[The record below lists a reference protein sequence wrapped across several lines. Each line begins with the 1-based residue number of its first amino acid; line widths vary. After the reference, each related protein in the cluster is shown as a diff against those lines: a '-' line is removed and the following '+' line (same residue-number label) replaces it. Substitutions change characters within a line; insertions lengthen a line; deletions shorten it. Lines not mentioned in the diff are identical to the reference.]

1 MVTVLP
7 DIYVAMKKIAYIAA
21 VGLLLIVT
29 GLNITPAAA
38 QGEVLINAKS
48 AIRIGSSKD
57 LSRHFNSTVE
67 LGFEG
72 NKSNYSQT
80 QAEFVLKDFFNKTPA
95 IGFDY
100 IHQGASREGLR
111 YAIGK
116 YSHHSGSYRVVIYV
130 KHLKGNY
137 VIDMIDFTRE

>member
-7 DIYVAMKKIAYIAA
+7 DINIRMKKIKYIAA
-21 VGLLLIVT
+21 VILVLIMT
-29 GLNITPAAA
+29 GLHSMPAAA
-38 QGEVLINAKS
+38 QGEVLTNAKS

-57 LSRHFNSTVE
+57 LSRYFNSTVE

-80 QAEFVLKDFFNKTPA
+80 QAEFVLKDFFNRTPA
-95 IGFDY
+95 TNFDY

-130 KHLKGNY
+130 KQFKGNF

>member
-1 MVTVLP
+1 LVDLIQ
-7 DIYVAMKKIAYIAA
+7 DINNAMKKIKSVA
-21 VGLLLIVT
+21 VAVLLLLFAGLIVF
-29 GLNITPAAA
+29 PAAA
-38 QGEVLINAKS
+38 QGEVLTNVRS
-48 AIRIGSSKD
+48 AIRVGSSKE
-57 LSRHFNSTVE
+57 LSRYFNSTVE

-95 IGFDY
+95 TGFDY

-116 YSHHSGSYRVVIYV
+116 YTHPGGTYRVVIYV
-130 KHLKGNY
+130 KQFKGNFL
-137 VIDMIDFTRE
+137 VDMIDFARE

>member
-1 MVTVLP
+1 LVNILP
-7 DIYVAMKKIAYIAA
+7 DINITMKKIKYVAA
-21 VGLLLIVT
+21 VVLLLVVT
-29 GLNITPAAA
+29 GLYITPAAA
-38 QGEVLINAKS
+38 QGEVLTNVRS
-48 AIRIGSSKD
+48 AIRIGSSKE
-57 LSRHFNSTVE
+57 LSRYFNSTVE

-95 IGFDY
+95 TGFDY

-116 YSHHSGSYRVVIYV
+116 YTHPNGTYRVVIYV
-130 KHLKGNY
+130 KQFKGNY
-137 VIDMIDFTRE
+137 LVDMIDFARE